1 MTASRT
7 ICSLGLLL
15 AVLPASFVQ
24 AGAPSA
30 PACESI
36 FAACRAA
43 WHDLEP
49 QVILSCPGDH
59 AQALANSLASRS
71 AAEQPR
77 VGSCA
82 TRDYALL
89 VGARHFVETSIL
101 AARLSEPECWPDA
114 ADMQAVAQQVEQLAI
129 EAEAALGPSGAG
141 PDSPAAR
148 VCSALRETLHDPL
161 VAGYGVLLD
170 AAAISAI
177 RSEIAHLADAMN
189 AIATGDGD
197 ESAERAVELSSAVTS
212 TVAAIRSIRAHGER
226 IHRPERSAR
235 EAAMRTTLEPLL
247 SMLNGAESQWA
258 MIEVQA
264 LRDRESALVAQP
276 EPGPIALHDIE
287 LD

>member
-1 MTASRT
+1 MTASRS
-7 ICSLGLLL
+7 ICPLALLL
-15 AVLPASFVQ
+15 AALPASFVQ

-30 PACESI
+30 PACEPI

-49 QVILSCPGDH
+49 QVILSCPEDH
-59 AQALANSLASRS
+59 AQALAHSLASRS

-77 VGSCA
+77 ARSCA

-101 AARLSEPECWPDA
+101 AARLSEPECWPNA
-114 ADMQAVAQQVEQLAI
+114 VDMQAVAQQVEQLEI
-129 EAEAALGPSGAG
+129 EAEAALGTSGAG

-148 VCSALRETLHDPL
+148 VRSALREALHDPL
-161 VAGYGVLLD
+161 VAGYGVPLD

-189 AIATGDGD
+189 AISPGDGD
-197 ESAERAVELSSAVTS
+197 ESAQSDVELSRAVAS
-212 TVAAIRSIRAHGER
+212 TIAAICNIRAHEER
-226 IHRPERSAR
+226 IRRPDRFAR
-235 EAAMRTTLEPLL
+235 EEAMRTTLEPLL
-247 SMLNGAESQWA
+247 SMLNEAESQWA
-258 MIEVQA
+258 TIEVQA
-264 LRDRESALVAQP
+264 LRDRESVLVAQP